1 MYILPIT
8 PEGEEIREYL
18 STYHFVDKKCIWN
31 SIHAYGAYEY
41 NITYDD
47 EIFNVILV
55 NND

>member
-41 NITYDD
+41 NITYGTTK
-47 EIFNVILV
+47 
-55 NND
+55 